1 MKENF
6 NIIIGNVVYIKDCN
20 NYGVIESL
28 YSENN
33 CNFVKVKVIK
43 KNGSL
48 GEKIISKC
56 IIDVDKEFESY
67 EEYVSVLNSL

>member
-33 CNFVKVKVIK
+33 CNFVVPIFFA
-43 KNGSL
+43 L
-48 GEKIISKC
+48 LLI
-56 IIDVDKEFESY
+56 
-67 EEYVSVLNSL
+67 